1 MITKTSI
8 ICFIYLYIAYNI
20 QMKLI
25 FKYYVSCFI
34 LIFSLFLY
42 YYLFLFLEP
51 FTTDWNPTTDPNH
64 VQNHLNEIAYLKDWI
79 TILDKG
85 ENPTESQHLKEFLAP
100 KETHLKW
107 HTDRLLQPPLTKQTD
122 FLLF

>member
-1 MITKTSI
+1 
-8 ICFIYLYIAYNI
+8 
-20 QMKLI
+20 MKLI

-34 LIFSLFLY
+34 ILLSLFLY
-42 YYLFLFLEP
+42 YYLFHYFSEP
-51 FTTDWNPTTDPNH
+51 FFTTDWNPTTDPNH
-64 VQNHLNEIAYLKDWI
+64 VQTHLNEIAYIKDWI

-85 ENPTESQHLKEFLAP
+85 KKPVDSQILKEFLAP

-107 HTDRLLQPPLTKQTD
+107 HTDRLLQPPLKKQTD